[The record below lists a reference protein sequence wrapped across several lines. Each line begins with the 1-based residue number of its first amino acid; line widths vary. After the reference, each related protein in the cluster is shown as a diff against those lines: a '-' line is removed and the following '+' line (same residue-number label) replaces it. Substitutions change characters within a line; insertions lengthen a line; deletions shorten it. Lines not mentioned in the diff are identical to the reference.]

1 MTSDAAI
8 YIFVLS
14 GAYLLGS
21 VPFGIAVARL
31 FGGVDPR
38 QSGSKNIGA
47 TNVGRT
53 VGKAAGL
60 LTLALDTLKGA
71 VVVYLSI
78 RYVNDPL
85 LTALAG
91 GSAFLGHIFPVF
103 LGFKGGK
110 GVATALGVMIILAPY
125 ATILSA
131 AIFAIIVAFK
141 RYVSLGSIIAAASL
155 PAFLYLFKP
164 GLYTLALSV
173 FISAIVII
181 KHKENI
187 KRLVGGTENRI

>member
-1 MTSDAAI
+1 MTSDTAI
-8 YIFVLS
+8 YILVLA

-31 FGGVDPR
+31 FGGADPR
-38 QSGSKNIGA
+38 QSGSRNIGA
-47 TNVGRT
+47 TNVVRT
-53 VGKAAGL
+53 AGKAAGV

-141 RYVSLGSIIAAASL
+141 DMSLIHNSRGLL
-155 PAFLYLFKP
+155 PPFYLFGQSLHP
-164 GLYTLALSV
+164 RAVV

-187 KRLVGGTENRI
+187 KGSWGH